1 MNWQEVVE
9 VLIKMVLALV
19 CGGVLGIER
28 GRKKRPAGFRT
39 YMLVCLGAALVMMTN
54 EYICEVYGSGD
65 PARLGAQVIS
75 GIGFL
80 GAGTIITT
88 GHNRVKGLT
97 TAAGLWAAAC
107 IGLAIGTGY
116 YEGAVIGT
124 LMIVVIMVV
133 LHRLDRRIGR
143 TTKMLILYIEFQ
155 KMSVVKRVGL
165 FAKEHNIVVET
176 KKFNGLFT
184 KFMYN
189 NEAVILLKPLSY
201 MNLSGEVVR
210 SFVDYFKID
219 IKDILI
225 INDDLDM
232 SIGKIKLKEK
242 GSSGGHN
249 GLKNIELHL
258 KTSEYKRLKIGISN
272 NKMIDT
278 KDYVLGK
285 LNEEETNKIT
295 EILPIT
301 NKIIEDFTTV
311 DFNKIM
317 SKYNDK
323 KGSL

>member
-155 KMSVVKRVGL
+155 KMSVVKRLGL
-165 FAKEHNIVVET
+165 FAKEHNIIVDDVEVESAGDDPT
-176 KKFNGLFT
+176 AKIAAIVTMSLPKKVLHEEIIEQIAGL
-184 KFMYN
+184 
-189 NEAVILLKPLSY
+189 E
-201 MNLSGEVVR
+201 
-210 SFVDYFKID
+210 
-219 IKDILI
+219 
-225 INDDLDM
+225 
-232 SIGKIKLKEK
+232 
-242 GSSGGHN
+242 
-249 GLKNIELHL
+249 
-258 KTSEYKRLKIGISN
+258 GIS
-272 NKMIDT
+272 
-278 KDYVLGK
+278 YV
-285 LNEEETNKIT
+285 EEI
-295 EILPIT
+295 
-301 NKIIEDFTTV
+301 
-311 DFNKIM
+311 
-317 SKYNDK
+317 
-323 KGSL
+323 